1 MRIKKTFRKKRGKLI
16 DHINAE
22 LKKKKKTFS
31 TKLLL
36 YPKMFLQ
43 YSLLQGWDEYNV
55 YLQRNTENFNLC
67 I

>member
-1 MRIKKTFRKKRGKLI
+1 MQ
-16 DHINAE
+16 N
-22 LKKKKKTFS
+22 LKKKKKKFS